1 MTSQSTIPNRKTGSR
16 VCAILLAAG
25 RSKRM
30 GAFKPLLPFGNST
43 VIESCITYLREG
55 GVDDIVVVVGHR
67 GSDVQNRLKHA
78 EVLFAVNQ
86 EAESEMGGSIA
97 RGVDQIPPGA
107 GATVIALTDHP
118 AVPASVVS
126 NLIEAWRSGAK
137 LAKPEFEGRG
147 GHPVLVDLSFRQEL
161 LSLDPAG
168 GLKTFFV
175 THRDAVRRLSVTS
188 PFVARDMDTWDDYRA
203 LHQEVFG
210 FTAPSGSK
218 VSPTKG
224 SSPSSK

>member
-1 MTSQSTIPNRKTGSR
+1 MSQRDKDPALKTKSR

-43 VIESCITYLREG
+43 VIESCISYLREG

-67 GSDVQNRLKHA
+67 GNDVQDRLEHA
-78 EVLFAVNQ
+78 GVLFAVNQ
-86 EAESEMGGSIA
+86 EAESEMGVSIA

-126 NLIEAWRSGAK
+126 HLIEAWRSGAK

-147 GHPVLVDLSFRQEL
+147 GHPVLVDLSFREEL
-161 LSLDPAG
+161 LSLDPVG

-188 PFVARDMDTWDDYRA
+188 PFVARDIDTWDDYRA

-210 FTAPSGSK
+210 FTVPIGLESQ
-218 VSPTKG
+218 PN
-224 SSPSSK
+224 